1 MNGRRLT
8 LSNDEAYDL
17 VMRVAGGDLDDVAEI
32 ARPLERGSE
41 PRRLS

>member
-17 VMRVAGGDLDDVAEI
+17 VIAAASGELDDVASI
-32 ARPLERGSE
+32 ADRLRTE
-41 PRRLS
+41 PRR